1 MKRFILIIVLS
12 SMLIQNAYA
21 EKEQPLLIGLIPEQN
36 IFKQFELY
44 LPLASYLSKK
54 TGIKVKFTILSRY
67 GDIIDRFIQ
76 RGLAGAFFGD
86 LTGAIAIKKLS
97 VEPAVTPIT
106 IYGSSTSYGFIVV
119 RKDSGITKVEDMRGK
134 IMAFVDKA
142 SVAGYLFPIAYLK
155 RHGVNDYKK
164 FFSEYYFTGGFD
176 ASLYDVVDG
185 RADIGCV
192 KNTVLN
198 EIIRKEPSV
207 IKEIKIIAQSPP
219 MPTNVLC
226 LSKSLE
232 PEVKSKIINVLLDMA
247 NDPFGKN
254 ILKNMKFKRF
264 IRAYEDNFMP
274 VYRLLEGIKET
285 PETYNYRI
293 DDELK

>member
-1 MKRFILIIVLS
+1 MKKFL
-12 SMLIQNAYA
+12 MLIVISMMLVQTVYA

-36 IFKQFELY
+36 IFKQFERY
-44 LPLASYLSKK
+44 MPLASYLNKK
-54 TGIKVKFTILSRY
+54 TGIKVKFTILSKY

-86 LTGAIAIKKLS
+86 LTGAIAIRKLS
-97 VEPAVTPIT
+97 VEPAVTPINV
-106 IYGSSTSYGFIVV
+106 YGSSTSYGFIIV
-119 RKDSGITKVEDMRGK
+119 RKDSGITRAEDMRGR

-142 SVAGYLFPIAYLK
+142 SVAGYLFPVVYLK
-155 RHGVNDYKK
+155 KQGIKDYRT

-198 EIIRKEPSV
+198 EIIRKDPSV
-207 IKEIKIIAQSPP
+207 IKEIKIIAQSPS
-219 MPTNVLC
+219 MPANVLC
-226 LSKSLE
+226 LSRSLS
-232 PEVKSKIINVLLDMA
+232 PEIKSKIINALLDME

-254 ILKNMKFKRF
+254 ILKKMKFKRF
-264 IRAYEDNFMP
+264 IKASEDNFMP
-274 VYRLLEGIKET
+274 VYRLLDEIHEK
-285 PETYNYRI
+285 PETYNYRVT
-293 DDELK
+293 DELR